1 MQMATAMKIKDA
13 PKYLKDNHNITIS
26 LVTVYNWIKLGVKG
40 TKLETTDLPHQ
51 FAHLGT
57 MHGVTAQALDTFIAT
72 TASATR

>member
-1 MQMATAMKIKDA
+1 MVTAMKIKEVPA
-13 PKYLKDNHNITIS
+13 YLKDRHGIKVS

-51 FAHLGT
+51 FAHLGS
-57 MHGVTAQALDTFIAT
+57 MHGVTAQALENFIAT